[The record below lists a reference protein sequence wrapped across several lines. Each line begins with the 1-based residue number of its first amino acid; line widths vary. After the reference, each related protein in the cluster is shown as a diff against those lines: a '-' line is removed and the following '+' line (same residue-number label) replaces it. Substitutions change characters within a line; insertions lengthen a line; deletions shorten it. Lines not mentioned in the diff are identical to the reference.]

1 MDHSKEE
8 MDYSKEEK
16 LVIET
21 SMRYSYDKFWD
32 AIEETAG
39 SKGEMN
45 EVDVAIELILEG
57 VSYMKGAGMSESE
70 LIEHVKA
77 HYNSF
82 EFNKDGNMIE
92 SEAVLEKVLSKN

>member
-1 MDHSKEE
+1 

-45 EVDVAIELILEG
+45 EVDVAIGLILEG

-70 LIEHVKA
+70 LVEHIKS

-82 EFNKDGNMIE
+82 EFDKDGNIIE
-92 SEAVLEKVLSKN
+92 PETLEAEA

>member
-1 MDHSKEE
+1 

-32 AIEETAG
+32 AIEESAG

-45 EVDVAIELILEG
+45 EVDVAIGLILEG

-70 LIEHVKA
+70 LIEHIKA

-82 EFNKDGNMIE
+82 KFDKDGNMIE
-92 SEAVLEKVLSKN
+92 PEFVEA

>member
-1 MDHSKEE
+1 

-21 SMRYSYDKFWD
+21 SLRYSYDKFWD
-32 AIEETAG
+32 AIEATAG

-45 EVDVAIELILEG
+45 EVDVAIGLILEG
-57 VSYMKGAGMSESE
+57 VGYMKGAGMSESE
-70 LIEHVKA
+70 LVEHIKV

-82 EFNKDGNMIE
+82 EFDKDGNMIE
-92 SEAVLEKVLSKN
+92 LETV

>member
-1 MDHSKEE
+1 MDYSKEE
-8 MDYSKEEK
+8 MAYSKEEK

-32 AIEETAG
+32 AIEESAG

-45 EVDVAIELILEG
+45 EVDVAIGLILEG
-57 VSYMKGAGMSESE
+57 VSYMKGAGMSASE
-70 LIEHVKA
+70 LVEHIKS

-82 EFNKDGNMIE
+82 EFDKDGNIIE
-92 SEAVLEKVLSKN
+92 PEALEAEA

>member
-1 MDHSKEE
+1 

-45 EVDVAIELILEG
+45 EVDVAIGLILEG

-70 LIEHVKA
+70 LVEHIKS

-82 EFNKDGNMIE
+82 EFDKDGNIIE
-92 SEAVLEKVLSKN
+92 SETVEAEA

>member
-8 MDYSKEEK
+8 MNYSKEEK

-32 AIEETAG
+32 AIEESAG

-45 EVDVAIELILEG
+45 EVDVAIGLILEG

-70 LIEHVKA
+70 LVEHIKS

-82 EFNKDGNMIE
+82 EFDKDGNIIE
-92 SEAVLEKVLSKN
+92 PETLEAEA

>member
-8 MDYSKEEK
+8 TAYSKEEK

-45 EVDVAIELILEG
+45 EVDVAIGLILEG

-70 LIEHVKA
+70 LVEHIKA

-82 EFNKDGNMIE
+82 EFDKDGNIVE
-92 SEAVLEKVLSKN
+92 SEAVEVEV

>member
-1 MDHSKEE
+1 MDH
-8 MDYSKEEK
+8 SKEEK

-32 AIEETAG
+32 AIEESAG

-45 EVDVAIELILEG
+45 EVDVAIGLILEG

-70 LIEHVKA
+70 LVEHIKS

-82 EFNKDGNMIE
+82 EFDKDGNIIE
-92 SEAVLEKVLSKN
+92 PETLEAEA

>member
-1 MDHSKEE
+1 

-32 AIEETAG
+32 AIEEAAN
-39 SKGEMN
+39 SKGKMN
-45 EVDVAIELILEG
+45 EMDVAVGLILEG

-70 LIEHVKA
+70 LIEHIKV
-77 HYNSF
+77 HYTSI
-82 EFNKDGNMIE
+82 EFDKDGNMVE
-92 SEAVLEKVLSKN
+92 S

>member
-1 MDHSKEE
+1 

-16 LVIET
+16 FVIET

-45 EVDVAIELILEG
+45 EVDVAIGLILEG

-70 LIEHVKA
+70 LVEHIKS

-82 EFNKDGNMIE
+82 EFDKDGNIIE
-92 SEAVLEKVLSKN
+92 PETLEAEA

>member
-1 MDHSKEE
+1 
-8 MDYSKEEK
+8 MDYSKEQK
-16 LVIET
+16 IVIET

-45 EVDVAIELILEG
+45 EVDVAIGLILEG
-57 VSYMKGAGMSESE
+57 VTFMKGAGMSESE
-70 LIEHVKA
+70 LVEHVKA

-82 EFNKDGNMIE
+82 EFDKDGNIIE
-92 SEAVLEKVLSKN
+92 PETLEAEA

>member
-1 MDHSKEE
+1 

-45 EVDVAIELILEG
+45 EVDVAIGLILEG

-70 LIEHVKA
+70 LVEHIKS

-82 EFNKDGNMIE
+82 EFDKDGNMIE
-92 SEAVLEKVLSKN
+92 LETIEEEA

>member
-1 MDHSKEE
+1 

-32 AIEETAG
+32 AIEESAG

-45 EVDVAIELILEG
+45 EVDVAIGLILEG
-57 VSYMKGAGMSESE
+57 VAFMKGAGMSKSE
-70 LIEHVKA
+70 LVEHVKA

-82 EFNKDGNMIE
+82 EFDKDGNIIE
-92 SEAVLEKVLSKN
+92 PETLEAEA

>member
-1 MDHSKEE
+1 

-32 AIEETAG
+32 AIEETASSIG
-39 SKGEMN
+39 DMN
-45 EVDVAIELILEG
+45 EVDVAIGLILEG

-70 LIEHVKA
+70 LVEHIKS

-82 EFNKDGNMIE
+82 EFDKDGNIIE
-92 SEAVLEKVLSKN
+92 PETVEAEV

>member
-32 AIEETAG
+32 AIEESAG

-45 EVDVAIELILEG
+45 EVDVAIGLILEG

-70 LIEHVKA
+70 LVEHIKS

-82 EFNKDGNMIE
+82 EFDKDGNIIE
-92 SEAVLEKVLSKN
+92 PETLEAEA